1 MRGNMCLWRREGR
14 CQARERNTHP
24 VSVYMCDNGV
34 RPTLNL
40 NLSFR
45 NLYSYAGRVC
55 SDGSGSGIE
64 KPVTD
69 DKKTPVF
76 RENGESFAEGNETDR
91 RQKRY
96 DLYRRVTYQVSGI
109 SAQAFAGSKN
119 LKKVIIGDQVAS
131 IGAGAFRNC
140 KNLKS
145 VVIGKGVKGIPARA
159 FGGCKALKRITIK
172 SGKLKKGGRNAFKG
186 IHAKAV
192 IKVPKAKL
200 KAYKKLLKNKGQGKK
215 VRIVT

>member
-1 MRGNMCLWRREGR
+1 M
-14 CQARERNTHP
+14 
-24 VSVYMCDNGV
+24 
-34 RPTLNL
+34 
-40 NLSFR
+40 
-45 NLYSYAGRVC
+45 
-55 SDGSGSGIE
+55 
-64 KPVTD
+64 
-69 DKKTPVF
+69 
-76 RENGESFAEGNETDR
+76 
-91 RQKRY
+91 
-96 DLYRRVTYQVSGI
+96 
-109 SAQAFAGSKN
+109 
-119 LKKVIIGDQVAS
+119 AS

-172 SGKLKKGGRNAFKG
+172 SGKLKKAGRNAFKG

-215 VRIVT
+215 KYGSLHNRRETGKTHYFHSGGNELFFCPDYGKIEKYYSYFYQSAMVA